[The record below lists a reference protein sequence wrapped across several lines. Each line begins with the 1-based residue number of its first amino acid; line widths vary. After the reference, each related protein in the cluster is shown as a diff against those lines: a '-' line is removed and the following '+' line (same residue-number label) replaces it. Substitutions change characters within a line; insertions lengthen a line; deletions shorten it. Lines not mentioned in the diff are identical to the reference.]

1 MDNWEKKDTD
11 GRSTV
16 RWEGL
21 DLVVMASCDLPQ
33 NQLVMTYS
41 VLSSK
46 SETTNDLVLSS
57 KSETTNDLV
66 LSILLATTDL
76 VLSSKLANTD
86 LVL

>member
-11 GRSTV
+11 GRNTV

-21 DLVVMASCDLPQ
+21 DLVVMASCNLPQ

-41 VLSSK
+41 
-46 SETTNDLVLSS
+46 VLSS